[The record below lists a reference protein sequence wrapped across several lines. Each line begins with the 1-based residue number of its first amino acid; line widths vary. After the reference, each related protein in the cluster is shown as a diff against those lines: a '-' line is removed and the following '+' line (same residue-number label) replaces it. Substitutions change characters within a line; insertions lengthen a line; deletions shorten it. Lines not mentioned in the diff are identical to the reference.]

1 MDIRMNMFNNNKI
14 LVVIPAKGVSKG
26 IPRKYVRLL
35 NNKPLIYYAIN
46 IAKSSQYVDDVV
58 VTTDDSEIASISEK
72 FGVSVIR
79 RSKELSGEDIPLDA
93 VVFNAMVQKEKSA
106 FDEYDIVITMLP
118 TSPLLKTQ
126 TLDNAIEKFDD
137 FSLES
142 VISVVED
149 KQLFWGYD
157 DDNKIYF
164 PKYIE
169 RCNRKDLPSSFR
181 ETGAIIATRRGFINE
196 ISCIGEN
203 IDVIELSDEEAITV
217 DDFKD
222 WWVVETILQRKRIGI
237 VVNANNEI
245 GTRRID
251 NCLAFA
257 SKLVSHEFLFILDEK
272 HKLGQNLVEKFGFNF
287 KIYNGH
293 DAIYNILEEFA
304 PQIIINDV
312 SDTTEEYMSDL
323 KEKGYF
329 VANFDVGVGSNL
341 ADVVFDSLY
350 EHDLS
355 DTNVYTGQKFHILKD
370 EFYFQPHKVITQD
383 VDNILIMVDGNDPK
397 HLSEKFLEAILSTT
411 YEMKINIIVGRGY
424 ENIEQFISNYES
436 NPLVQIYQNVPN
448 VSDFMF
454 KADIL
459 VTSASKIMYDAC
471 ALGVPTICVYQNDLE
486 TSHVFANSANGILN
500 LGDVESLTKQ
510 EFVNQFLELVNNH
523 DLRLN
528 MHNKMK
534 SIDLQH
540 GYENICAV
548 VTEEYR
554 KFAMNK

>member
-1 MDIRMNMFNNNKI
+1 MNMFNNNKI

-222 WWVVETILQRKRIGI
+222 WWIVETILQRKRIGI

-329 VANFDVGVGSNL
+329 VANFDDLGVGSNL

>member
-1 MDIRMNMFNNNKI
+1 MNMFNNNKI
-14 LVVIPAKGVSKG
+14 LVVIPAKGASKG

-35 NNKPLIYYAIN
+35 NNKPLIYYAID

-157 DDNKIYF
+157 EDNKRYF
-164 PKYIE
+164 PNYIE

-181 ETGAIIATRRGFINE
+181 ETGAIIATRRGFVNE
-196 ISCIGEN
+196 IFCIGEN

-222 WWVVETILQRKRIGI
+222 WWIVETILQRKRIGI

-329 VANFDVGVGSNL
+329 VANFDDLGVGSNL

-383 VDNILIMVDGNDPK
+383 VNNILIMVDGNDPK

>member
-1 MDIRMNMFNNNKI
+1 MFNNNKI

>member
-1 MDIRMNMFNNNKI
+1 MFNNNKI
-14 LVVIPAKGVSKG
+14 LVVIPAKGDSKG
-26 IPRKYVRLL
+26 IPRKFVRLL
-35 NNKPLIYYAIN
+35 NNKPMINYSIN

-72 FGVSVIR
+72 CGVSVIR
-79 RSKELSGEDIPLDA
+79 CSEELSGENIPLES

-126 TLDNAIEKFDD
+126 TLDSAIEKFKD
-137 FSLES
+137 FGLES
-142 VISVVED
+142 VVSVVED
-149 KQLFWGYD
+149 KQLCWGYD
-157 DDNKIYF
+157 EDNKRFF
-164 PKYIE
+164 PNYIE
-169 RCNRKDLPSSFR
+169 RVNRNELPSSFR

-203 IDVIELSDEEAITV
+203 IDVIELSDEESITI

-222 WWVVETILQRKRIGI
+222 WWTVETIIQRKKIAI

-245 GTRRID
+245 GTRRLD

-257 SKLVSHEFLFILDEK
+257 SKLVSHEFLFILDEN

-293 DAIYNILEEFA
+293 DAIYNILDEFG
-304 PQIIINDV
+304 PQIVINDV
-312 SDTTEEYMSDL
+312 SDTTEEYMSYL
-323 KEKGYF
+323 KNKGYF
-329 VANFDVGVGSNL
+329 IANFDDLGVGSNF
-341 ADVVFDSLY
+341 ANVVFDSLY

-355 DTNVYTGQKFHILKD
+355 DTNVYTGQKFHVLKD
-370 EFYFQPHKVITQD
+370 EFYFQPTKVITQD
-383 VDNILIMVDGNDPK
+383 VNNILIMVDGNDPK

-411 YEMKINIIVGRGY
+411 YEKKINIILGMGY
-424 ENIEQFISNYES
+424 DDIGQFISKYES
-436 NPLVQIYQNVPN
+436 NPLVQIYQNVSN

-459 VTSASKIMYDAC
+459 ITSASKIMYDAC
-471 ALGVPTICVYQNDLE
+471 ALGIPTICVYQNELE
-486 TSHVFANSANGILN
+486 TSHVFANKANGILN
-500 LGDVESLTKQ
+500 LGDVDLLSKQ
-510 EFVNQFLELVNNH
+510 EFIDTFLELINNH
-523 DLRLN
+523 DIRLN

-548 VTEEYR
+548 VKEEYR
-554 KFAMNK
+554 NFIMKN